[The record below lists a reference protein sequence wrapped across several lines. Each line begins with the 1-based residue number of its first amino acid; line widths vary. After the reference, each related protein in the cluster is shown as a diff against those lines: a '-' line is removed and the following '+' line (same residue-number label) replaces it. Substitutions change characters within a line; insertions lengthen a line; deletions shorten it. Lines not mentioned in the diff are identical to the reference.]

1 MPGPGACG
9 ERGFSGRG
17 SLLFREK
24 TVLPLKGKIHWRYP
38 FFMYGIP
45 DVGGI
50 RMRNISF
57 FNGRWQEISQGYQR
71 CLPVHFYVSL
81 MVGVF

>member
-1 MPGPGACG
+1 
-9 ERGFSGRG
+9 
-17 SLLFREK
+17 
-24 TVLPLKGKIHWRYP
+24 
-38 FFMYGIP
+38 MYGIP